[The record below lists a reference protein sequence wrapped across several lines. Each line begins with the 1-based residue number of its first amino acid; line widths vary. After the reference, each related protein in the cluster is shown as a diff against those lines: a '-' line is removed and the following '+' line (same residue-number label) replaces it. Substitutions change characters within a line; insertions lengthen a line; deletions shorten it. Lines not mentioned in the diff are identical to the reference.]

1 MATLGR
7 GVTIMTDNR
16 PVPRSV
22 VDAFY
27 QAFDTRD
34 ANRIADF
41 LDDDVEW
48 SVFGPAE
55 IMQVCGMWRG
65 KAAVIDRFARV
76 VPQVIEFKRLERECL
91 LVDGDS
97 SAMLGRVVS
106 RHRQTGRIISHR
118 TTHFVRY
125 RDDKII
131 SFRVISD
138 SLDAAEQF
146 IGHRIDLGEASSH
159 PDLVAL

>member
-1 MATLGR
+1 MD
-7 GVTIMTDNR
+7 DNR

-27 QAFDTRD
+27 RAFDTRD
-34 ANRIADF
+34 AGKIGEF

-48 SVFGPAE
+48 SVFGPVE
-55 IMQVCGMWRG
+55 IMQVCGLWRG

-76 VPQVIEFKRLERECL
+76 VPKVIDFKRLERECL

-106 RHRQTGRIISHR
+106 LHRQTGRIISHR

-125 RDDKII
+125 RNDKVI

-146 IGHRIDLGEASSH
+146 IGHRIDVSAVPGDS
-159 PDLVAL
+159 DLLAV

>member
-1 MATLGR
+1 MATLCR
-7 GVTIMTDNR
+7 GETVMNENR

-27 QAFDTRD
+27 RAFDSRD
-34 ANRIADF
+34 ADKIGDF

-48 SVFGPAE
+48 SVFGPVE
-55 IMQVCGMWRG
+55 IMQVCGQWRG

-76 VPQVIEFKRLERECL
+76 VPKVIEFKRLERECL
-91 LVDGDS
+91 LVDGDM

-118 TTHFVRY
+118 TTHFIRY
-125 RDDKII
+125 RNDKVV
-131 SFRVISD
+131 SVRVISD

-146 IGHRIDLGEASSH
+146 VGHRIDLGEITGS